1 MRLRNGW
8 NLMNE
13 KKGFVAVGCA
23 KRFIGKPDIKAKFF
37 FLYWLFANAGRHS
50 GRSLRTAAEK
60 NNMKKK
66 RELVVFY
73 ACIYYTKHK
82 ADARRLVICTSNIY
96 LYVYYV

>member
-1 MRLRNGW
+1 MFCATKVVVVDDQVVQMPAGYYVRLRNGW

-50 GRSLRTAAEK
+50 GRSVLCGREK
-60 NNMKKK
+60 
-66 RELVVFY
+66 
-73 ACIYYTKHK
+73 
-82 ADARRLVICTSNIY
+82 
-96 LYVYYV
+96 